1 MCLLD
6 VTLWQGTAATPT
18 SPLSL
23 PTPPALEA
31 PSRGAVGSTEGIL
44 TPLTARSREHAG
56 PGAQGEHACPCECT
70 CVHTH
75 VPRGELLSLVLRT
88 LSCFRCLGKEAG
100 AGRLRC
106 GVPSPLW
113 CLGTQG
119 EVCRNPCLSR
129 PRVGVAATL
138 GSGLAPTPGVRHTV
152 QSGLHSNC
160 FGPGVRALSQRL
172 SRAGARGGGG
182 RVGRKVAGAG
192 AALHQSILTYQNWR
206 RRLGPWG
213 LCTQCQVRA

>member
-1 MCLLD
+1 MAWLLAKCWVRSADFQMHELQSHLLRGHLMAEVITVATMRCLPSIHPIFKVAPYSLRSG
-6 VTLWQGTAATPT
+6 L
-18 SPLSL
+18 PLSL
-23 PTPPALEA
+23 PHGTARCPEA
-31 PSRGAVGSTEGIL
+31 PS
-44 TPLTARSREHAG
+44 
-56 PGAQGEHACPCECT
+56 
-70 CVHTH
+70 
-75 VPRGELLSLVLRT
+75 
-88 LSCFRCLGKEAG
+88 
-100 AGRLRC
+100 
-106 GVPSPLW
+106 
-113 CLGTQG
+113 LGTQG
-119 EVCRNPCLSR
+119 GVCRNPCLSR

-182 RVGRKVAGAG
+182 WVGRKVAGAG